1 MIKNRFKLKMGK
13 ENSKVELEL
22 NNNEKSYEFQVTKN
36 NLVYNIKLTSVK
48 EENIKITISFVLN
61 QKFYIYEECFNPL
74 SELNQTIDFKIIYQK
89 LIEAIENKYSE
100 IIHSNEE
107 DNKYI
112 ILKIDINDEIK
123 SLKLKEV
130 ESDDTIKLNELIKN
144 YKSLEEKYIQFE
156 KEKEKDNDSLK
167 NNYDPDDNSFNNFI
181 NIDDNDNEN
190 EGYNNNNIN
199 NNINNNTEYENSDE
213 NHIILNT
220 YSKIWCMLLLNKID
234 YIENNE
240 KINLNLVA
248 LGFTNNKII
257 LINLNTMKI
266 HQEINTP
273 NSVYSLAKFNDD
285 SNYFIASFENGQMII
300 YKLNQDK
307 FEQHQLLEKP
317 KDLKKGEVNKVI
329 ILSDNNIATAERGAL
344 SIWKP
349 NIELGEKKYELF
361 KEIITNNDTCQ
372 LLEVNP
378 DVFACAIYRTRLI
391 NIYKNDNNEY
401 PLLGSISNVESHGSN
416 SNGMAKINNNIFCSG
431 GEKGFIYIVSVDPI
445 QIIQKIILDNTHYN
459 FIHFIHNS
467 NDGFI
472 FTSIRNEIIQYEIVT
487 DNEDNFVKLEEF
499 DVIGDS
505 YRNYAIMTT
514 NDGKIFYKQYIESM
528 NNKSNLFL
536 NNYKKVDN

>member
-1 MIKNRFKLKMGK
+1 MIKKRFKLKMGK

-48 EENIKITISFVLN
+48 DENIKITITFVLN

-74 SELNQTIDFKIIYQK
+74 SELKQTIDFKIIYQK

-181 NIDDNDNEN
+181 NIDDNDNDNEN
-190 EGYNNNNIN
+190 EDYNNNNIN

-240 KINLNLVA
+240 NINLNLVA

-317 KDLKKGEVNKVI
+317 KDLKKGEINKVI
-329 ILSDNNIATAERGAL
+329 ILSDSNIATAERGVL

-401 PLLGSISNVESHGSN
+401 PLLGSISNVESQGSN
-416 SNGMAKINNNIFCSG
+416 SNGMAKINDKIFCSG
-431 GEKGFIYIVSVDPI
+431 GKKGYIYIVSVDPI
-445 QIIQKIILDNTHYN
+445 
-459 FIHFIHNS
+459 
-467 NDGFI
+467 
-472 FTSIRNEIIQYEIVT
+472 
-487 DNEDNFVKLEEF
+487 
-499 DVIGDS
+499 
-505 YRNYAIMTT
+505 
-514 NDGKIFYKQYIESM
+514 
-528 NNKSNLFL
+528 
-536 NNYKKVDN
+536 